1 MRFAT
6 IVILALTSACL
17 SPAQTQPSFE
27 AAAIHP
33 DTVGAGPG
41 TGFDFNGA
49 SLRVTN
55 ATLQYL
61 ICSAYRIQG
70 DQIVGGPA
78 WVHGERYDSDRYD
91 IDAKTGGTE
100 KISRDLFRTMLQNL
114 LADRFGLKTHRE
126 TRQMTVFVLVADK
139 GGTKLREDTEGGGN
153 RLNTDRAAGKAVLT
167 GTRVSMEQFSG
178 YIGDKLSRVVIDKTE
193 LKRVYDFTLEW
204 DPEQSPGD
212 TGPSMFTGL
221 REQLGL
227 RLESQKTAVDVLVI
241 DSVARPSEN

>member
-6 IVILALTSACL
+6 TIILALISACVT
-17 SPAQTQPSFE
+17 PAQTRPSFE

-33 DTVGAGPG
+33 DSAGAGPG
-41 TGFDFNGA
+41 TGFDFKGS

-61 ICSAYRIQG
+61 IRCAYRIQA

-78 WVHGERYDSDRYD
+78 WLDTDRYD

-100 KISRDLFRTMLQNL
+100 KISPELFRTMLQNL
-114 LADRFGLKTHRE
+114 LADRFGLRMHHD
-126 TRQMTVFVLVADK
+126 TRPTTVYVLVADK
-139 GGTKLREDTEGGGN
+139 AGTKLREDTEGGGN
-153 RLNTDRAAGKAVLT
+153 RLNTDRAAEKAVLT
-167 GTRVSMEQFSG
+167 GTRVSMEQLSG

-193 LKRVYDFTLEW
+193 LKGVYDFTLEW
-204 DPEQSPGD
+204 DPEQAPGD

-227 RLESQKTAVDVLVI
+227 RLESQKIPVDVQVI
-241 DSVARPSEN
+241 DSVGRPSQN

>member
-6 IVILALTSACL
+6 TIMLALTPFCIAA
-17 SPAQTQPSFE
+17 AQTEPSFE

-41 TGFDFNGA
+41 TGFDFNGTT
-49 SLRVTN
+49 LRVTN
-55 ATLQYL
+55 ATVQYL
-61 ICSAYRIQG
+61 ICSAYRVQS
-70 DQIVGGPA
+70 DQVVGGPA
-78 WVHGERYDSDRYD
+78 WLDSDRFD
-91 IDAKTGGTE
+91 IEAKTGGAE
-100 KISRDLFRTMLQNL
+100 KISPELFRTMLQNL
-114 LADRFGLKTHRE
+114 LADRFGFKTHRE
-126 TRQMTVFVLVADK
+126 TRQMTVYVLVADK
-139 GGTKLREDTEGGGN
+139 SGTRLREDTEGGGN

-178 YIGDKLSRVVIDKTE
+178 YIGNKLSRVVIDKTE
-193 LKRVYDFTLEW
+193 LKGVYDFTLEW
-204 DPEQSPGD
+204 DPEQSPGE

-227 RLESQKTAVDVLVI
+227 RLESQKTPVDVMVI

>member
-1 MRFAT
+1 MRFAA
-6 IVILALTSACL
+6 IVSLTLMSFCLAG
-17 SPAQTQPSFE
+17 AQTQPSFE

-49 SLRVTN
+49 SLRITN
-55 ATLQYL
+55 ATVQYL
-61 ICSAYRIQG
+61 IRSAFRVQS

-78 WVHGERYDSDRYD
+78 WLDSDRYD

-100 KISRDLFRTMLQNL
+100 KISPELFRTMLQNL

-139 GGTKLREDTEGGGN
+139 GGTRLREDTESGGN

-193 LKRVYDFTLEW
+193 LKGVYDFTLEW
-204 DPEQSPGD
+204 DPEQAPGE

-227 RLESQKTAVDVLVI
+227 RLESQKIPVDVLVI
-241 DSVARPSEN
+241 DSVAKPSEN